1 MDDTKTVVS
10 VGLPVRNGAE
20 RIEHVVRSV
29 LDQDHENLELVICD
43 NASTDDTEELC
54 RELANQDSRIVY
66 HRNPV
71 NIGLLNNFIRVMQ
84 LSSGTFF
91 RWVGD
96 DDWLARVRLRHGGP
110 RLECDN

>member
-1 MDDTKTVVS
+1 MDVHQNAFS
-10 VGLPVRNGAE
+10 VGLPSAM
-20 RIEHVVRSV
+20 V
-29 LDQDHENLELVICD
+29 LSGSSTWSGRCSDQDHENLELVICD

-84 LSSGTFF
+84 LFEWHVFPLG
-91 RWVGD
+91 RRRR
-96 DDWLARVRLRHGGP
+96 LAGRRTVSR
-110 RLECDN
+110 EA